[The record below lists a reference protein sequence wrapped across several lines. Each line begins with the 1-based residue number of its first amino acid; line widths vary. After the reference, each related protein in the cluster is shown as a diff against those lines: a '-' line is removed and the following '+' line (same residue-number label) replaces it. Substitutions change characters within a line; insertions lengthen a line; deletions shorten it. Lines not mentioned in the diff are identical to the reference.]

1 MDEDKVD
8 PFPAKTTLELEEM
21 VEACYI
27 TKEVLAREDLIYSKD
42 ADFSNY
48 TDPELNAMNAFVREN
63 SRMLSVIL
71 AGGAQHF
78 WNGQGLSTV
87 QQLKQMAKYIDDK
100 VKDFLKL
107 DKIIETLDTK
117 TKYGRTVVTS
127 KSATL
132 TGHPEMLSFTFIDA
146 NRAPTSE
153 ESLQRLA
160 TVCEQFA
167 MQCRSIAQMRA
178 SKTEDRSKKA
188 GVKTQ
193 LEAEV
198 ELVLPMLRQH
208 VLKIGLG
215 KTNFQENTSTDQ
227 GKSSHKLT
235 SLFTHAAVQDAHR
248 AVEDSRER
256 LMQELLFRRAKVE
269 RRLKREEDLAD
280 SLIQERERSEATR
293 QFGGLNGIPAYQGV
307 IKSSGQNSGRGGGKG
322 DNRVDAIKND
332 ELSSSRRS
340 ITLSPKGTFSPD
352 NAENAET
359 PNKGTTQRSTDSPS
373 KPKENKGGSK
383 AKAAATK
390 KISSKSPVS
399 PKSAAKSP
407 KASERSKKQV
417 A

>member
-1 MDEDKVD
+1 MDEDKMD

-21 VEACYI
+21 VEACYV
-27 TKEVLAREDLIYSKD
+27 TKEVLGREDLIYSKD

-71 AGGAQHF
+71 AGGPQHF
-78 WNGQGLSTV
+78 WNGQGLSSV
-87 QQLKQMAKYIDDK
+87 QQLKQMEKYIDDK

-107 DKIIETLDTK
+107 DKIIETLDIK
-117 TKYGRTVVTS
+117 TKYGRTAVTS

-132 TGHPEMLSFTFIDA
+132 TAHPEMLSFTFIDA
-146 NRAPTSE
+146 NRAPNSE

-167 MQCRSIAQMRA
+167 KQCRSISQMRA
-178 SKTEDRSKKA
+178 SKTSDRSKKA
-188 GVKTQ
+188 GVKQ
-193 LEAEV
+193 LLEEEV
-198 ELVLPMLRQH
+198 ETVLPMLRQH

-215 KTNFQENTSTDQ
+215 KTNFQESAGVDS

-280 SLIQERERSEATR
+280 SLVQEREGSEARR

-307 IKSSGQNSGRGGGKG
+307 IKSSGENSGRGGGKG
-322 DNRVDAIKND
+322 DNRVDAVKSD

-340 ITLSPKGTFSPD
+340 VTLSPKGTFSPD
-352 NAENAET
+352 NAENAKT
-359 PNKGTTQRSTDSPS
+359 PNKGTSQRNMDSPG

-383 AKAAATK
+383 AKAAARK
-390 KISSKSPVS
+390 ASPVS
-399 PKSAAKSP
+399 PASAGKSP
-407 KASERSKKQV
+407 KARSKKQV